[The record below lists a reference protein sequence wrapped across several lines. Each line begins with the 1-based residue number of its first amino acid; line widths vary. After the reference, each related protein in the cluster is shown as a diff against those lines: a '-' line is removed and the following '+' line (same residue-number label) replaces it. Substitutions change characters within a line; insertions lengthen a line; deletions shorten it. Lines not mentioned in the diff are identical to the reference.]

1 MVSSILHSSVKQ
13 QEPKLRFIS
22 SLDKEMSSKKIM
34 LVKNK
39 FLKAEKGG
47 LLTLKDF
54 KTTSCV
60 KQLGN
65 KGASEMQGRQV

>member
-1 MVSSILHSSVKQ
+1 
-13 QEPKLRFIS
+13 
-22 SLDKEMSSKKIM
+22 MSSKKIM